1 MAAAGSWY
9 EKGWRYWPFPRL
21 RALLTAWGWN
31 LCSRLRSQPQG
42 LVVLLRAAGMN
53 QDGREDS
60 SDEEAEESGPWKITL
75 PVAEAN
81 HALYT

>member
-1 MAAAGSWY
+1 MKEGGVTGPSHGS
-9 EKGWRYWPFPRL
+9 ERSSPRHS
-21 RALLTAWGWN
+21 TAWGWN